1 MTRLRGRALRGAR
14 LHASSPVGL
23 WLSTTMLG
31 AIRRDGFTTCMANAG
46 VPAAAAPASFSRR
59 CNLPTLHPGDAVL
72 MDNLVQHKKRRRWL
86 WCSLPGQGSLPSPP
100 IHPVSILLT
109 RCGAKSK
116 TPSALRKS
124 FPGRPCH
131 AIATAYARVT
141 PENARSWFTS
151 WDYNY
156 I

>member
-1 MTRLRGRALRGAR
+1 VQFAGAR
-14 LHASSPVGL
+14 L
-23 WLSTTMLG
+23 T
-31 AIRRDGFTTCMANAG
+31 
-46 VPAAAAPASFSRR
+46 
-59 CNLPTLHPGDAVL
+59 
-72 MDNLVQHKKRRRWL
+72 
-86 WCSLPGQGSLPSPP
+86 SLPAYS
-100 IHPVSILLT
+100 PVSILLT

-141 PENARSWFTS
+141 PETPVVGSLPGI
-151 WDYNY
+151 YNY